1 MHTTEKQ
8 VLRLGIA
15 GHALVH
21 LFEGVTPPLIPL
33 LAREFNTSY
42 LALGAVV
49 TLFGY
54 LFGFG
59 SIPAGYL
66 TDRVGPRRL
75 ISIYLVGAGVV
86 SLLFPLAR
94 SLLMYAFFTALI
106 GLFASSYHAAG
117 NTLISRTVSE
127 KGKAFGIHGIAGSI
141 GTALVPALAAG
152 LAALGGW
159 RAPHLVFGVLSIG
172 LGVLSLRVP
181 EAPAAIAPQTPA
193 PTSTTSATSTS
204 SAASAASATAATSAT
219 PAAGPKARRPLGP
232 VPARY
237 LVAFWLGTGLFGLA
251 MRGVLTFLPAY
262 LGESFALFG
271 EGNGID
277 IVTLGG
283 VSATV
288 VLLSGAVGQYLGGIA
303 ADKYSGET
311 LYVLILLMSSLLL
324 PFMALSSGFAL
335 VAIGIVFALFG
346 FAVQP
351 VQNFLL
357 VRYVHPESHGKMFGI
372 HFFLVFGVGS
382 AGAVVSGYLAD
393 VFGLASVFLG
403 MGLFST
409 VATLCILYLH
419 LSVRAGLPASPV
431 TPTEVS

>member
-1 MHTTEKQ
+1 MNTTEKQ

-15 GHALVH
+15 GHAFVH

-59 SIPAGYL
+59 SIPSGYL
-66 TDRVGPRRL
+66 TDRAGPRRL
-75 ISIYLVGAGVV
+75 ISIYLLGAGTV
-86 SLLFPLAR
+86 SLLFPLSR
-94 SLLMYAFFTALI
+94 SLFMYAVFTALV

-117 NTLISRTVSE
+117 NTLISRTVNE

-152 LAALGGW
+152 MAAVAGW

-172 LGVLSLRVP
+172 LGLLSFRVP
-181 EAPAAIAPQTPA
+181 EAPATTLTPKPVVPVPA
-193 PTSTTSATSTS
+193 PVGSPGLNSEASVE
-204 SAASAASATAATSAT
+204 ASAS
-219 PAAGPKARRPLGP
+219 RRPLGP
-232 VPARY
+232 VPKRY
-237 LVAFWLGTGLFGLA
+237 LVVFWLGTGLFGLA

-262 LGESFALFG
+262 LGESFTLFG
-271 EGNGID
+271 QGAGVD
-277 IVTLGG
+277 IVMLGG
-283 VSATV
+283 LSATV

-303 ADKYSGET
+303 ADKYRGEA
-311 LYVLILLMSSLLL
+311 LYLIILLMSSLLL
-324 PFMALSSGFAL
+324 PLMALTNGVAL
-335 VAIGIVFALFG
+335 VAIGVMFALFG

-357 VRYVHPESHGKMFGI
+357 VRYVYPESHGKMFGI

-403 MGLFST
+403 MGVFAA

-419 LSVRAGLPASPV
+419 LRVRAELPTRMGS
-431 TPTEVS
+431 PTEAT

>member
-1 MHTTEKQ
+1 MNTTEKQ
-8 VLRLGIA
+8 VLRLGVA
-15 GHALVH
+15 GHAFVH

-42 LALGAVV
+42 FALGAVV

-86 SLLFPLAR
+86 SLLFPLSR
-94 SLLMYAFFTALI
+94 SLFMYAFFTALV

-117 NTLISRTVSE
+117 NTLISRTVKE

-159 RAPHLVFGVLSIG
+159 RAPHIVFGVLSIG

-181 EAPAAIAPQTPA
+181 EAPAAVASPSTVGASGA
-193 PTSTTSATSTS
+193 PT
-204 SAASAASATAATSAT
+204 AS
-219 PAAGPKARRPLGP
+219 RRPLGP
-232 VPARY
+232 VPKRY
-237 LVAFWLGTGLFGLA
+237 LVVFWLGTGLFGLA

-271 EGNGID
+271 QGTGID
-277 IVTLGG
+277 IVMLGG

-303 ADKYSGET
+303 ADKYRGEA
-311 LYVLILLMSSLLL
+311 LYLIILLMSSLLL
-324 PFMALSSGFAL
+324 PFMALTSGVAL

-357 VRYVHPESHGKMFGI
+357 VRYVYPESHGKMFGI

-393 VFGLASVFLG
+393 IFGLASVFLG

-419 LSVRAGLPASPV
+419 LRVRAELPVPSV
-431 TPTEVS
+431 SPTEAT

>member
-8 VLRLGIA
+8 VLRLGVA

-75 ISIYLVGAGVV
+75 VSIYLVGAGVV
-86 SLLFPLAR
+86 SLLFPLSR
-94 SLLMYAFFTALI
+94 TLWMYAFFTALV

-117 NTLISRTVSE
+117 NTLISRTVNE

-181 EAPAAIAPQTPA
+181 EASATTASQDPTLTTAT
-193 PTSTTSATSTS
+193 TSTAP
-204 SAASAASATAATSAT
+204 AT
-219 PAAGPKARRPLGP
+219 PVPVPKAKRSLGP
-232 VPARY
+232 VPKRY

-283 VSATV
+283 LSATV

-324 PFMALSSGFAL
+324 PFMALTTGFAL
-335 VAIGIVFALFG
+335 VAIGVVFALFG

-357 VRYVHPESHGKMFGI
+357 VRYVYPESHGKMFGI

-409 VATLCILYLH
+409 IATLCILYLH
-419 LSVRAGLPASPV
+419 LSVRAELPASSV
-431 TPTEVS
+431 SPTEVS

>member
-1 MHTTEKQ
+1 MQTTEKQ
-8 VLRLGIA
+8 VLRLGVA

-75 ISIYLVGAGVV
+75 ISIYMVSAGLV
-86 SLLFPLAR
+86 SLLFPLSR
-94 SLLMYAFFTALI
+94 SLVMYAVFTALI
-106 GLFASSYHAAG
+106 GLLASSYHAAG

-181 EAPAAIAPQTPA
+181 EAPAAVAFHAPGSGP
-193 PTSTTSATSTS
+193 PDG
-204 SAASAASATAATSAT
+204 SAAT
-219 PAAGPKARRPLGP
+219 PPPSTKRPLGP
-232 VPARY
+232 VPLRY
-237 LVAFWLGTGLFGLA
+237 LVVFWLGTGLFGLA

-262 LGESFALFG
+262 LGESFAVFG
-271 EGNGID
+271 EGNGFD

-303 ADKYSGET
+303 ADKYRGEV
-311 LYVLILLMSSLLL
+311 LYLVILLMSSLLL
-324 PFMALSSGFAL
+324 PLMALTSGFAL
-335 VAIGIVFALFG
+335 VAIGVVFALFG

-357 VRYVHPESHGKMFGI
+357 VRYVYPESHGKMFGV

-382 AGAVVSGYLAD
+382 AGALVSGYLAD
-393 VFGLASVFLG
+393 LFGLASVFLG

-419 LSVRAGLPASPV
+419 LRVRSQLPTHPV
-431 TPTEVS
+431 SSSGVS

>member
-1 MHTTEKQ
+1 MQTTEKQ

-86 SLLFPLAR
+86 SLLFPLSR
-94 SLLMYAFFTALI
+94 SLVMYAFFTALI

-181 EAPAAIAPQTPA
+181 EAPPSPISQAPRSDPMPAAGAP
-193 PTSTTSATSTS
+193 S
-204 SAASAASATAATSAT
+204 SAT
-219 PAAGPKARRPLGP
+219 PVPAPKAKRPLGP
-232 VPARY
+232 VPTRY
-237 LVAFWLGTGLFGLA
+237 LVTFWLGTGLFGLA

-283 VSATV
+283 LSATV

-311 LYVLILLMSSLLL
+311 LYLLILLMSSLLL

-335 VAIGIVFALFG
+335 VAIGVVFALFG

-419 LSVRAGLPASPV
+419 LSVRAGLPASSV

>member
-1 MHTTEKQ
+1 MNTTEKQ

-15 GHALVH
+15 GHAFVH

-33 LAREFNTSY
+33 LAREFDTSY

-59 SIPAGYL
+59 SIPSGYL
-66 TDRVGPRRL
+66 TDRAGPRRL
-75 ISIYLVGAGVV
+75 ISIYLLGAGAV
-86 SLLFPLAR
+86 SLLFPLSR
-94 SLLMYAFFTALI
+94 SLFMYAFFTALV

-117 NTLISRTVSE
+117 NTLISRTVNE

-152 LAALGGW
+152 MAALGGW

-172 LGVLSLRVP
+172 LGLLSFRVP
-181 EAPAAIAPQTPA
+181 DAPAASVPREPA
-193 PTSTTSATSTS
+193 SPAITGSTRFNGGASVE
-204 SAASAASATAATSAT
+204 ASAS
-219 PAAGPKARRPLGP
+219 RRPLGP
-232 VPARY
+232 VPKRY
-237 LVAFWLGTGLFGLA
+237 LVVFWLGTGLFGLA

-262 LGESFALFG
+262 LGESFTLFG
-271 EGNGID
+271 QGAGVD
-277 IVTLGG
+277 IVMLGG
-283 VSATV
+283 LSATV

-303 ADKYSGET
+303 ADKYRGEA
-311 LYVLILLMSSLLL
+311 LYLIILLMSSLLL
-324 PFMALSSGFAL
+324 PLMALTNGFAL
-335 VAIGIVFALFG
+335 VAIGVMFALFG

-357 VRYVHPESHGKMFGI
+357 VRYVYPESHGKMFGI

-403 MGLFST
+403 MGVFSA

-419 LSVRAGLPASPV
+419 LRVRAELPTRVGS
-431 TPTEVS
+431 PTEAT